1 MTEKTSDKYLLK
13 SPSLLQEPKS
23 MLHCKAPK
31 IKILAKFFKYDSK
44 YLSSLDMRKKLGTH
58 SCSFI
63 DKLVAFKVRKGHI
76 IDS

>member
-44 YLSSLDMRKKLGTH
+44 YLSSLDMGKNLAPIHVHSLTNWWLLKLERGT
-58 SCSFI
+58 
-63 DKLVAFKVRKGHI
+63 L
-76 IDS
+76 

>member
-44 YLSSLDMRKKLGTH
+44 YLSLYEVEKK
-58 SCSFI
+58 C
-63 DKLVAFKVRKGHI
+63 
-76 IDS
+76 